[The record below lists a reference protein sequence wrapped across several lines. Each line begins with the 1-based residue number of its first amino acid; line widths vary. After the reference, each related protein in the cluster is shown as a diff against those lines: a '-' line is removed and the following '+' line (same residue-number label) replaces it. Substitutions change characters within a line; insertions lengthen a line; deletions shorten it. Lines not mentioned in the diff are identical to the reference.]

1 MSATTRGAGTAKT
14 PIQIATLAVGAVFV
28 LVGVL
33 GFVPGVTTHYDSMT
47 AAGHHSNAM
56 LLGLFNV
63 SILHNVVHLLFGVAG
78 LLMARSAP
86 LARYYLLGGGAI
98 YLVLFVYGLVVD
110 HDSSANFVPL
120 NTADNW
126 LHLVL
131 GVGMIGLGVLLG
143 RQASRTSG
151 TASRASAE
159 REGRVQ

>member
-14 PIQIATLAVGAVFV
+14 PIQIASLAVGAVFL
-28 LVGVL
+28 LVGIL
-33 GFVPGVTTHYDSMT
+33 GFVPGVTSHYDSMT

-63 SILHNVVHLLFGVAG
+63 SVLHNVVHLLFGVAG
-78 LLMARSAP
+78 LLMARTAT
-86 LARYYLLGGGAI
+86 LARLYLLAGGAI
-98 YLVLFVYGLVVD
+98 YLVLFVYGLVID

-120 NTADNW
+120 NSADNW

-131 GVGMIGLGVLLG
+131 GVGMIGLGVLLS

-151 TASRASAE
+151 TASRTSAE
-159 REGRVQ
+159 REGRLQ

>member
-1 MSATTRGAGTAKT
+1 MSATSRGAGTAKT
-14 PIQIATLAVGAVFV
+14 PIQIATLAVGAVFL

-63 SILHNVVHLLFGVAG
+63 SVLHNVVHLLFGAAG
-78 LLMARSAP
+78 ILMARSAS
-86 LARYYLLGGGAI
+86 LARTYLIGGGAI
-98 YLVLFVYGLVVD
+98 YLVLFVYGLVID
-110 HDSSANFVPL
+110 HDSAANFVPL

-143 RQASRTSG
+143 SRASRTSG

-159 REGRVQ
+159 QEGRVQ